1 MNTTPH
7 ILPDDLLTLRQELG
21 LTQAQMAERLGMTW
35 RNYHSLETGKRP
47 ATKTV
52 ALLLGYIRREF
63 ERGGELL

>member
-1 MNTTPH
+1 
-7 ILPDDLLTLRQELG
+7 
-21 LTQAQMAERLGMTW
+21 MAEKLGMTW
-35 RNYHSLETGKRP
+35 RNYQSLETGKRP